1 MVLDAQ
7 SLEISLKILIISDGK
22 AGHENQSIAFAMLKR
37 LDYDIVQVHNKLKFL
52 TYILDFF
59 HIYINLFSLHGKQ
72 KKYHAV
78 VSTGSSTY
86 YANKYLAK
94 KLNIKSIAIML
105 PHGFRT
111 SDFDYIL
118 ASNHDTPPKETN
130 IISLPLNLSLSEP
143 QGFVKKTEQ
152 KALGIII
159 GGNNSNFAME
169 TEKIKKSLDEIFKQ
183 YPEYLKY
190 ITTSRR
196 TPKEVDEL
204 LTKYTFDYEVIYSKN
219 SDVNPIADF
228 IFTCD
233 ELFITIDSTSMLSE
247 ARANSDA
254 KLHIIELKSKKSGTK
269 FHALAATIKTMKT
282 RFDYQPYLDKI
293 VL

>member
-7 SLEISLKILIISDGK
+7 SLEISLKVLIISDGK
-22 AGHENQSIAFAMLKR
+22 AGHENQSIAFAKLKK

-59 HIYINLFSLHGKQ
+59 HIYINLFPLHVE
-72 KKYHAV
+72 KKTYAAV

-86 YANKYLAK
+86 YANKYLSK
-94 KLNIKSIAIML
+94 ELGVKSIAIML
-105 PHGFRT
+105 PHGFRY

-118 ASNHDTPPKETN
+118 ASNHDAPPQETN
-130 IISLPLNLSLSEP
+130 IISMPLNLSLSEP
-143 QGFVKKTEQ
+143 KGFVKKTEQ

-159 GGNNSNFAME
+159 GGSNSVFTME
-169 TEKIKKSLDEIFKQ
+169 SSEIKKSLDEIFKQ

-196 TPKEVDEL
+196 TPKEVDKL
-204 LTKYTFDYEVIYSKN
+204 LEKYTFDYEVIYSKN

-228 IFTCD
+228 IATCD

-254 KLHIIELKSKKSGTK
+254 KLHIIDLKAKKSNTK
-269 FHALAATIKTMKT
+269 FHTLTETIKNMKT
-282 RFDYQPYLDKI
+282 RFDYQPYLDKV